1 MVRLMPGFS
10 FKIDN
15 GAYETNFY
23 GDLSRAIKDLK
34 RRNEKVGRQVEVE
47 ETAPNR
53 ARFTIRYTNIDRTI
67 NGEIYCTMKTEKYP
81 KPNVADLEKS
91 VLKLLKQNVPETHMP
106 NLLGVSASLIRQII
120 RGLIDANK
128 VNKPRKGRP

>member
-1 MVRLMPGFS
+1 MPGFS

-34 RRNEKVGRQVEVE
+34 RRNEKAGRTVNVE
-47 ETAPNR
+47 EIGPNR
-53 ARFTIRYTNIDRTI
+53 ARFTVQYNNIDRTI
-67 NGEIYCTMKTEKYP
+67 KGEIYCTMRTEKYP
-81 KPNVADLEKS
+81 KPDVAGLEKS

-106 NLLGVSASLIRQII
+106 KLLGVSASLVRQII
-120 RGLIDANK
+120 RGLIEAK
-128 VNKPRKGRP
+128 KLKPTKGKTQA

>member
-1 MVRLMPGFS
+1 MPGFS

-34 RRNEKVGRQVEVE
+34 RRNEKAGRSVNVE
-47 ETAPNR
+47 EIGPNR
-53 ARFTIRYTNIDRTI
+53 ARFTVQYNNIDRTI
-67 NGEIYCTMKTEKYP
+67 KGEIYCTMRTEKYP
-81 KPNVADLEKS
+81 KPDVAGLEKS

-106 NLLGVSASLIRQII
+106 KLLGVSASLVRQII
-120 RGLIDANK
+120 RGLIEAK
-128 VNKPRKGRP
+128 KLKPTKGKTQA